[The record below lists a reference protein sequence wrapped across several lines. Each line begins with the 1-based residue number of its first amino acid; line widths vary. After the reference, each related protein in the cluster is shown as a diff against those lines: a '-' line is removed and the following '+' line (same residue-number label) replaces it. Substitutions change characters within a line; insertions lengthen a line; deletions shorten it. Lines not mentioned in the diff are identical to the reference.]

1 MTRNVAIGTW
11 DLDEDQDED
20 EARACVRGSENWPRC
35 SGWFFMPSAA
45 EPALFDAS
53 ICLHALASRGV
64 VRYAMLDLADAG
76 AFKKLVVGPWVGS
89 IGPPLV
95 CTGWLVPSAGDAL
108 LALIGRVVPPAQLL

>member
-11 DLDEDQDED
+11 DLDEDEDED
-20 EARACVRGSENWPRC
+20 ETRACVRGSENWPRC

-64 VRYAMLDLADAG
+64 VRFAMLDLAEAG
-76 AFKKLVVGPWVGS
+76 AYEWLSDVVFPGS
-89 IGPPLV
+89 LLLHR
-95 CTGWLVPSAGDAL
+95 TG
-108 LALIGRVVPPAQLL
+108 

>member
-11 DLDEDQDED
+11 DLDEDEDED
-20 EARACVRGSENWPRC
+20 ETRACVRGSENWPRC

-76 AFKKLVVGPWVGS
+76 ACEWHCGCL
-89 IGPPLV
+89 
-95 CTGWLVPSAGDAL
+95 CL
-108 LALIGRVVPPAQLL
+108 LALCFCTER

>member
-11 DLDEDQDED
+11 DLDEDED
-20 EARACVRGSENWPRC
+20 ETRACVRGSENWPRC

-76 AFKKLVVGPWVGS
+76 ACEWHCGCL
-89 IGPPLV
+89 
-95 CTGWLVPSAGDAL
+95 CL
-108 LALIGRVVPPAQLL
+108 LAPCFCTER